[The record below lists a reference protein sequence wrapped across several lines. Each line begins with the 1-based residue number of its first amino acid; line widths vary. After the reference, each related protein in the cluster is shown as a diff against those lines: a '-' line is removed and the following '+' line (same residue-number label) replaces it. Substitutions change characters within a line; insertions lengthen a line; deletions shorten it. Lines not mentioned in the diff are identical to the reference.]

1 MKIRYAISDFM
12 AKDLIT
18 FNPDTPIETAI
29 ESFFSNKISGA
40 PVVDEYGE
48 LVGVL
53 YEKDCKR
60 TLIEASYYNNLGG
73 HVKEYMSTGVFT
85 IDIHDTLS
93 DVADRFMQ
101 SRFRRFS
108 VTKGGKLAGQISRR
122 DVLRAVDQLSKEDYS
137 S

>member
-1 MKIRYAISDFM
+1 MY
-12 AKDLIT
+12 
-18 FNPDTPIETAI
+18 
-29 ESFFSNKISGA
+29 FSNNKFSIFDG
-40 PVVDEYGE
+40 
-48 LVGVL
+48 
-53 YEKDCKR
+53 
-60 TLIEASYYNNLGG
+60 LIFVSPTFPIPQLLLI
-73 HVKEYMSTGVFT
+73 STGVFT